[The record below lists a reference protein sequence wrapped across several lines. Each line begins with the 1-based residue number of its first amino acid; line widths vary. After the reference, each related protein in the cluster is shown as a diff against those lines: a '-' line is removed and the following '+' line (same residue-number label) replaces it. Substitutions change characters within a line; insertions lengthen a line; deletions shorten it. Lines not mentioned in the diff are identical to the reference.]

1 MDLQRIKQL
10 SAYSFISSEPLP
22 DIHAEGVILRHKK
35 SGARIALIPSEDDN
49 KVFNIAFRT
58 PPADSTGVAHIIEH
72 TVLCGSENFPLKD
85 PFVELVKGSL
95 NTFLNAITYP
105 DKTMYPVAS
114 TNDTDFRNLMHVYLD
129 AVFFPKIYSNENIFR
144 QEGWHY
150 ELRDREEELKINGVV
165 YNEMKGVFSSADS
178 ILEREMMNSL
188 FPDTP
193 YGVESGGDP
202 EMIPSLTYEAYLNF
216 HRRYYHPS
224 NSYIFLYGD
233 VDMEDTLEFMDRE
246 YLSGFDA
253 INPDSAPAF
262 QKPFACGK
270 REEREYPASE
280 GENPGEDSLFM
291 WSAVAGNPFDM
302 EEMIAFDVLDY
313 ALFSAPGAPVKQA
326 LIDAGIGQDVYG
338 EYNDGILQ
346 PYFSVVAKQADA
358 ADADRFVSVI
368 REVLSEQVNSGITR
382 KSLYAGINSLEFQF
396 READFGT
403 IPKGLMYIIDMLDTW
418 LYDDEKP
425 FLPLHQ
431 LDVFSA
437 LRRKVEEGYFETL
450 ISEKLLQNSHSALL
464 ILKPR
469 EGMAEERE
477 NAWKEKLAAYK
488 NALREEELG
497 RIIKETEDLLKWQ
510 DEEDSEE
517 AILTVPLLQRSDIR
531 KEARKLSN
539 IPSKET
545 VRTADGKETQVPF
558 ILHEADSNGIF
569 YAELLWNTQYVPE
582 EKVPYLGLL
591 KTILFSVNTERF
603 TYMELNNE
611 INEKTGGISA
621 GLNVIDDAE
630 DPDRYSGYFGIRA
643 KALYKNLPD
652 AADFIGEALFR
663 SKLTDRKRIKEILQ
677 QQLAQLKMTLQQAG
691 HLSAAV
697 RASAYRSPSGAF
709 QDRTSGIGYYRFLQ
723 GLVESYDEMC
733 DSICMNLIQLC
744 EELFTAENLLI
755 SITAETEALSQLK
768 NGFGSCIRVSSKN
781 EEAAAVSVAPY
792 GRLNEAFMT
801 PGQVQFVAAAGNF
814 RRKEYAFSGA
824 MAVFRQIMSFEYLW
838 QNIRVRGGAY
848 GCSASLKRNGDGVFT
863 SFRDPHLKRTKEIF
877 LKVPEYLA
885 SFDAN
890 EREMTK
896 YIIGT
901 INGMDVP
908 LTPALLGSISLRSYL
923 GGVTQEM
930 MQRTRDEILSVTPED
945 IRSLSDAVRAVLS
958 DDCFCVVGGEAEIKK
973 HSGEFLN
980 VETLL

>member
-1 MDLQRIKQL
+1 MDLQSVKQL
-10 SAYSFISSEPLP
+10 SAYTFISHEPLP

-72 TVLCGSENFPLKD
+72 TVLCGSENYPLKD
-85 PFVELVKGSL
+85 PFVELAKGSL

-129 AVFFPKIYSNENIFR
+129 AVFFPKIYSNKNIFR

-178 ILEREMMNSL
+178 VLEREMMNSL
-188 FPDTP
+188 FPDTS

-202 EMIPSLTYEAYLNF
+202 EMIPSLTYEAYLDF

-224 NSYIFLYGD
+224 NAYIFLYGD
-233 VDMEDTLEFMDRE
+233 VDMEDTLKFLDRE
-246 YLSGFDA
+246 YLSRFDA
-253 INPDSAPAF
+253 IDPDSALAV
-262 QKPFACGK
+262 QKSFESGRRIEK
-270 REEREYPASE
+270 DYPASE
-280 GENPGEDSLFM
+280 GENPKEDGFLM
-291 WSAVAGNPFDM
+291 WSAVAGDPFNM

-346 PYFSVVAKQADA
+346 PYFSVVAKQADV

-368 REVLSEQVNSGITR
+368 REVLTGQAEHGISK
-382 KSLYAGINSLEFQF
+382 KSLNAGINNLEFQF
-396 READFGT
+396 READFST
-403 IPKGLMYIIDMLDTW
+403 IPKGLMYTIDMLDTW

-425 FLPLHQ
+425 FPALHR
-431 LDVFSA
+431 LDAFSS
-437 LRRKVEEGYFETL
+437 LRAKAEEGYFETL
-450 ISEKLLQNSHSALL
+450 IREKLLRNPHSALL

-477 NAWKEKLAAYK
+477 KQWKEKLAAYK
-488 NALREEELG
+488 NSLSEEELG
-497 RIIKETEDLLKWQ
+497 QVIKETEDLLLWQ

-517 AILTVPLLQRSDIR
+517 AILTVPLLQRSDIG
-531 KEARKLSN
+531 KQARKLSN
-539 IPSKET
+539 IPSEET
-545 VRTADGKETQVPF
+545 VRAADGREVTVPF

-569 YAELLWNTQYVPE
+569 YAELLWNTQYVSE
-582 EKVPYLGLL
+582 EMVPYLGLL
-591 KTILFSVNTERF
+591 KAVLFSVNTERF
-603 TYMELNNE
+603 SYMDLSNE

-621 GLNVIDDAE
+621 GLNVIDDAA
-630 DPDRYSGYFGIRA
+630 DPDRYTGYFGILA

-652 AADFIGEALFR
+652 AADLIGEAIFR
-663 SKLTDRKRIKEILQ
+663 SKLTDRKRIREILQ

-691 HLSAAV
+691 HLSAAL
-697 RASAYRSPSGAF
+697 RASAYRSPSGAY

-723 GLVESYDEMC
+723 GLAESYDEMC
-733 DSICMNLIQLC
+733 DTICMNLIRLS
-744 EELFTAENLLI
+744 EELFTAGNLLI
-755 SITAETEALSQLK
+755 SITAEKDALDALK
-768 NGFGSCIRVSSKN
+768 AGFGKCIAAECKN
-781 EEAAAVSVAPY
+781 EDAAAVSVAPY
-792 GRLNEAFMT
+792 GRLNEAFVT
-801 PGQVQFVAAAGNF
+801 PGQVQFVAATGNF
-814 RRKEYAFSGA
+814 RKKEFAYSGA
-824 MAVFRQIMSFEYLW
+824 MAVFRQIMAFEYLW

-848 GCSASLKRNGDGVFT
+848 GCSASLKRNGDGMFT
-863 SFRDPHLKRTKEIF
+863 SYRDPHLKRTKDIF
-877 LKVPEYLA
+877 LNVPEYLA
-885 SFDAN
+885 AFDAN

-901 INGMDVP
+901 INGMDIP

-923 GGVTQEM
+923 SGVTQEM
-930 MQRTRDEILSVTPED
+930 MQRTRDEILSVTPKD
-945 IRSLSDAVRAVLS
+945 IRALAEPVRALLA
-958 DDCFCVVGGEAEIKK
+958 DGCFCVVGGETEIKK
-973 HSGEFLN
+973 HSGEFLS
-980 VETLL
+980 VEALL